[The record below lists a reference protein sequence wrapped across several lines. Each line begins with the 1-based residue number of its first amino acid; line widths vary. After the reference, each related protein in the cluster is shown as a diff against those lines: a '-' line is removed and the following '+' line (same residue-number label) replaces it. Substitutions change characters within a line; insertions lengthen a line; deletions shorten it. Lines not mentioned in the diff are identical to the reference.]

1 MLCSAGRRS
10 AKMLW
15 ISTVLQSESEMKLT
29 SWLTMSPVKMVKLI
43 SSTLKNEGIDLKED
57 NARSGGESQYK

>member
-1 MLCSAGRRS
+1 MFG
-10 AKMLW
+10 
-15 ISTVLQSESEMKLT
+15 ISIDSQEKKEKELT

-43 SSTLKNEGIDLKED
+43 SSTLKKEGIDLKED

>member
-1 MLCSAGRRS
+1 MLGSAGHHS
-10 AKMLW
+10 DEITW
-15 ISTVLQSESEMKLT
+15 ISTVLQHKSESKLT
-29 SWLTMSPVKMVKLI
+29 SWLTMSPVKMEKLI